1 MVKCNTS
8 IVVLKV
14 STRRNFMNIKNL
26 TPEELEQ
33 MSYTDLTYLLLKENK
48 KSMNTPTI
56 FKEICK
62 LLGYTDSE
70 YADKIGDYYTSL
82 TIDKRFVLLDNNE
95 WDIRDNHSVE
105 IVMDDE
111 EEIDEPEEETEEEEV
126 VEEPEEEDTLYD
138 DESEIVDDDDD
149 MDDLAIVSDEELEEE

>member
-1 MVKCNTS
+1 MKISN
-8 IVVLKV
+8 LK
-14 STRRNFMNIKNL
+14 
-26 TPEELEQ
+26 PEELEL
-33 MSYTDLTYLLLKENK
+33 MSYTDLTYMLIKENK

-62 LLGYTDSE
+62 LLDYSDSE

-105 IVMDDE
+105 IVMDEDDE
-111 EEIDEPEEETEEEEV
+111 ETEEVVEETEEEEI
-126 VEEPEEEDTLYD
+126 EEEVESDDTLYD
-138 DESEIVDDDDD
+138 DESELVDDDDD
-149 MDDLAIVSDEELEEE
+149 IDDLAIVSEDEIDEE